1 MRRLTVG
8 AGNLEAHRGGR
19 RRKNRNAISADKPEI
34 YGGLEPK
41 PTKTPEI
48 PPTIAIPACYQA
60 VTSGWRL
67 PAKLQRVEIEP
78 QF

>member
-41 PTKTPEI
+41 PTKTTRNPSNNRNSRLL
-48 PPTIAIPACYQA
+48 PSCYK
-60 VTSGWRL
+60 RL
-67 PAKLQRVEIEP
+67 AAAR
-78 QF
+78 